1 MCACVEAGSECS
13 VAHFSANSKCATSE
27 HLDPRPSGILKKWCP
42 AWRGEQYSYSWHG
55 FNISL
60 KKIFNFP
67 ISFFFPLNQ
76 LFILRVTTPLLPP
89 APQYTGLVGY
99 GTFQSVSLLNTKQHF
114 LTKTTLQMKSGQVLD
129 THITYKLTITDLGNE
144 QTVRKPIILML
155 DHRDTQLH
163 RMGKQ

>member
-1 MCACVEAGSECS
+1 MRQGVSALLLISLPTVNVLQVSTLTPGLAGSLKSGVQHGEVNNTVIPGMALTS
-13 VAHFSANSKCATSE
+13 HNKKNS
-27 HLDPRPSGILKKWCP
+27 
-42 AWRGEQYSYSWHG
+42 
-55 FNISL
+55 
-60 KKIFNFP
+60 NFP